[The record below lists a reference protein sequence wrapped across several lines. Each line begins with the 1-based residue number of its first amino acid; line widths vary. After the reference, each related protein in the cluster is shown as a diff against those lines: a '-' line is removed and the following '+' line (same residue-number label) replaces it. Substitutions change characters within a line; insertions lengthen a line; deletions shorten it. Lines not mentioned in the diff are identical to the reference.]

1 MIIEILWF
9 IDFIFATTKSHQTLK
24 EYFENVKGENV
35 KLIPPTHPQTNSKIL
50 YMPYK
55 TLLYNMEMISGNDIN
70 DIIKIDDHMGSK
82 IIVNLVDECIN
93 PMILLSEFSEFIIQ
107 SSNKNLSNLKQ
118 NLIVKL
124 RENIFYLE
132 ENEIKTLVNNIE
144 QMDKSSWLLIPE
156 KEKLTLNIEVIRN
169 DLTKLLQMINIYLD
183 FNKLPIVKNSNNIL
197 QKIMFFLKFE
207 NKNTKVMYKT
217 DLYIMYIKNGKYEII
232 NMNEEFIYKINNE
245 IEKIMK
251 LIEEEIAI
259 EKIINEIEKRKEKII
274 KEIEDEREKI
284 IKGKEKIIKEM
295 VQKIEEE
302 IEIEKIIK
310 KIEEEKEKI
319 IKEVEEEIEI
329 EKIIKKIEEEKE
341 KIIKEIVKKIEKIK
355 EKKRKIVDKS
365 FLIIPILGSI
375 VLLIA
380 ISVFIIYVYKNKS
393 TKSLSIYTIENI
405 S

>member
-1 MIIEILWF
+1 MIVEILQF

-124 RENIFYLE
+124 RENIFCLG
-132 ENEIKTLVNNIE
+132 ENEIKTLINNIE

-156 KEKLTLNIEVIRN
+156 KEKLTLNIEIIRN
-169 DLTKLLQMINIYLD
+169 DLIKLLQMINIYLD
-183 FNKLPIVKNSNNIL
+183 FNKLPIVKNSNSIL

-207 NKNTKVMYKT
+207 NKNTKVMYKI
-217 DLYIMYIKNGKYEII
+217 DLYTMYIKNSKYEII
-232 NMNEEFIYKINNE
+232 NINEEFIYKINNE
-245 IEKIMK
+245 TEKIMK

-259 EKIINEIEKRKEKII
+259 EKIIKEIEDEREKIIKEMIQKIKKEIEKII

-284 IKGKEKIIKEM
+284 IKEM
-295 VQKIEEE
+295 IQKIKK
-302 IEIEKIIK
+302 EIEKIIK
-310 KIEEEKEKI
+310 EIEEEKEK
-319 IKEVEEEIEI
+319 
-329 EKIIKKIEEEKE
+329 KK
-341 KIIKEIVKKIEKIK
+341 
-355 EKKRKIVDKS
+355 
-365 FLIIPILGSI
+365 
-375 VLLIA
+375 
-380 ISVFIIYVYKNKS
+380 KNSK
-393 TKSLSIYTIENI
+393 
-405 S
+405 